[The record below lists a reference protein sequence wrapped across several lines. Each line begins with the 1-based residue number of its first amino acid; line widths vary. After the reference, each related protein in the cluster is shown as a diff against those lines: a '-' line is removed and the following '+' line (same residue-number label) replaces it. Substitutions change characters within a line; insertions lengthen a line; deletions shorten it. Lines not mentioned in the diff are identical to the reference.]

1 MNRCRICVMPD
12 TRPDHVF
19 VDGVCPACIN
29 YQNRPEV
36 DWDARLLQ
44 LKDLLDQHN
53 GRCIVPSSGG
63 KDSHYQVIK
72 LLELGADPLIV
83 TATTCHLTDIGRKNI
98 DNLAKLATTIEVS
111 PNKEVRA
118 KLNRISLETIGDISW
133 PEHASIFSTPFWAA
147 ASFDIPLVIY
157 GENPQNQY
165 GGPDQLSGEAM
176 IMDKQWIDEFGGFLG
191 LRPMDFVGKD
201 GITQNDM
208 SYYWNPLPWSRV
220 EAHFLGQYI
229 EWDSHRNAKVAAEHG
244 MIQELPCFANWW
256 KAENLDNA
264 QTGIHDYLMYRKYGY
279 GRGCTQISVDVR
291 HGRITRGAALGWVRE
306 HDGHY
311 PFTYAG
317 YTLDE
322 ILGRID
328 VSKEKFHRIE
338 KEFTNYDILEHVGS
352 QDNTNHPVEE
362 RQP

>member
-1 MNRCRICVMPD
+1 MNRCLICVMPD

-29 YQNRPEV
+29 YANRPEI
-36 DWDARLLQ
+36 DWDARLQDLT
-44 LKDLLDQHN
+44 DLLDRHD

-63 KDSHYQVIK
+63 KDSTYQVVK
-72 LLELGADPLIV
+72 LLELGADPLVV
-83 TATTCHLTDIGRKNI
+83 TATTCHLTPIGRKNI
-98 DNLAKLATTIEVS
+98 DNLARLATTIEVS
-111 PNKEVRA
+111 PNKTVRA

-133 PEHASIFSTPFWAA
+133 PEHAAIFSTPFNVAA
-147 ASFDIPLVIY
+147 AECIPLIFF

-165 GGPDQLSGEAM
+165 GGPADSGKAM
-176 IMDKQWIDEFGGFLG
+176 TMTSRWIEEFGGFLG
-191 LRPMDFVGKD
+191 LRPSDFVGKD
-201 GITQNDM
+201 GIIASHMEDYIVRSTNRIN
-208 SYYWNPLPWSRV
+208 YRP

-229 EWDSHRNAKVAAEHG
+229 EWDSHRNAAVAAEHG

-317 YTLDE
+317 VTLDE

-328 VSKEKFHRIE
+328 MSKEKFHRIE
-338 KEFTNYDILEHVGS
+338 KEFTNYDILEKC
-352 QDNTNHPVEE
+352 
-362 RQP
+362 